1 MDAATLNR
9 KLAEALGWKHRSD
22 CVSLLSTDFNGNP
35 FPFSAWV
42 DASGQVQAMKF
53 FPATSTDDLRLY
65 VYPELKRRGLCQDFM
80 DVLFRQKDTPELFD
94 EEDTYGWWLLNA
106 SPSVLAAAALKV
118 LGGGE

>member
-1 MDAATLNR
+1 MDAATLNM
-9 KLAEALGWKHRSD
+9 KLAKALGWKHRSD

-53 FPATSTDDLRLY
+53 SPATSADHLRLY
-65 VYPELKRRGLCQDFM
+65 VLPEIIRRKCWGAFEIEVDRGAGGNGTR
-80 DVLFRQKDTPELFD
+80 VLLE
-94 EEDTYGWWLLNA
+94 A
-106 SPSVLAAAALKV
+106 PSVLAAAALKV

>member
-1 MDAATLNR
+1 MSDNAELNR
-9 KLAEALGWKHRSD
+9 RLAEALGWRHRSD

-65 VYPELKRRGLCQDFM
+65 VLPEIERRGLWDEF
-80 DVLFRQKDTPELFD
+80 VSEL
-94 EEDTYGWWLLNA
+94 A
-106 SPSVLAAAALKV
+106 SPWLQNFSAMRWEVFVLTCSPAVLAAAALKV
-118 LGGGE
+118 LQEASK